1 MLTLSHLASLVA
13 LLFGERPETMQL
25 IARNLRQARL
35 VATAGRGRG
44 GARQEPRHVA
54 NMIIAACAADQIAD
68 VAGAVETYASL
79 EVATARPRAR
89 IVAKAPMRV
98 MGRRR
103 TEPDVP
109 KELQFATR
117 QGVQFGGVVSALV
130 DMAAN
135 GDLYSLLMAY
145 TQDFLDRDL
154 LRAGA
159 EAIRRAPAGKKPDV
173 TAEFAARVATHVQ
186 ALIDQSMV
194 YLTVSVERPLP
205 SARLEFG
212 TQANGERM
220 PILQADFGLPARFLA
235 NARNAQKLNAWSRID
250 RRHRVTVSHRTLLS
264 IGQAIA
270 AEQDA

>member
-13 LLFGERPETMQL
+13 LLIGERPETMQL
-25 IARNLRQARL
+25 IARNLRQAHL
-35 VATAGRGRG
+35 VATGGRGRG
-44 GARQEPRHVA
+44 GARQEPQHVA
-54 NMIIAACAADQIAD
+54 NMIIAACAVDQIAD
-68 VAGAVETYASL
+68 VASAVETYAGL
-79 EVATARPRAR
+79 EVAAARPRTR
-89 IVAKAPMRV
+89 IAGKAPVRAV
-98 MGRRR
+98 GRRR
-103 TEPDVP
+103 TEPDMP

-117 QGVQFGGVVSALV
+117 QGVQFGGVLSALV

-135 GDLYSLLMAY
+135 GDLYSLLMGY

-159 EAIRRAPAGKKPDV
+159 EAIKRAPAGRKPDV

-205 SARLEFG
+205 CARLEFG
-212 TQANGERM
+212 TQANGEAV
-220 PILQADFGLPARFLA
+220 PILQAEFGLPARFLA
-235 NARNAQKLNAWSRID
+235 NARNAQKLSAWSRID

-270 AEQDA
+270 AEQEA

>member
-1 MLTLSHLASLVA
+1 V
-13 LLFGERPETMQL
+13 R
-25 IARNLRQARL
+25 
-35 VATAGRGRG
+35 
-44 GARQEPRHVA
+44 
-54 NMIIAACAADQIAD
+54 
-68 VAGAVETYASL
+68 AV
-79 EVATARPRAR
+79 
-89 IVAKAPMRV
+89 
-98 MGRRR
+98 GRRR

-109 KELQFATR
+109 KQLQFATR
-117 QGVQFGGVVSALV
+117 QGVQVGGVLSALV

-135 GDLYSLLMAY
+135 GDLYSLLMGY

-159 EAIRRAPAGKKPDV
+159 EAIRRAPVGKKPDV
-173 TAEFAARVATHVQ
+173 TAAFAARMATHVQ

-212 TQANGERM
+212 TQANGEAV
-220 PILQADFGLPARFLA
+220 PILQADFGLPAQFLA
-235 NARNAQKLNAWSRID
+235 NARNAQKLSAWSRID

-270 AEQDA
+270 AEQEA